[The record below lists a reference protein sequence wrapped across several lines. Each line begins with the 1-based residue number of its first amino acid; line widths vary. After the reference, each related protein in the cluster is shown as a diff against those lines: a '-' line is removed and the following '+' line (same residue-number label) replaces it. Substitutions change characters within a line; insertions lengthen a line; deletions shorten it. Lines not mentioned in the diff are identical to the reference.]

1 MNFKMLP
8 VAAAGLLLATAVSA
22 QQKAPEPDSTFAF
35 NVGAVTDYRYRGI
48 SQSRLLPAAQ
58 GGVDFSHKSGFY
70 LGAWASTIRWLKDIP
85 GGDGPLELDL
95 YGGYKGEMAKG
106 VTYDVGLLRYQYPKE
121 NFAVS
126 VNTTELY
133 GAVTYGPVTG
143 KYSHSL
149 TNLFGFGASKGSGY
163 FDVSATFDVG
173 GVSVVPHI
181 GYQKVAGAANSP
193 LSYTDYSVTVSKD
206 FSGVVVSAALVG
218 TDANKTL
225 YVTPAGK
232 FTGKAGLVLG
242 VKYNF

>member
-22 QQKAPEPDSTFAF
+22 QQKAPEPDYTFAF

-193 LSYTDYSVTVSKD
+193 LSSTDYSVTVS
-206 FSGVVVSAALVG
+206 
-218 TDANKTL
+218 
-225 YVTPAGK
+225 
-232 FTGKAGLVLG
+232 
-242 VKYNF
+242 